1 MRTASGRAASRAART
16 SRERRGSA
24 KPVDS
29 PDRAGNHHAEPAGNR
44 AEPADSRAEPAVVAV
59 ARSNRRV
66 AANSLTAVVNN
77 HRVAVNSLTAV
88 VNSLTAVV
96 SNRRAAANSPAVA
109 ASGHRTLGATD
120 RDRVVH
126 NRHLAVVL
134 VEQVVVAERAV
145 AVVPAAAQVDN
156 PVEPGEAALDNP
168 ASNRG
173 TPVNSRGTPAS
184 SRGTPVNRT
193 VVGPRQ
199 DSPVAVLPAVAVRDS
214 RVVWASKAVRVPVA
228 ASRAE
233 AARAARPDN
242 GPTAAFPV
250 STTPPQAKGPQP
262 IRVRPGHATHRHTT
276 DRAGPRTSPVAHPG
290 GPAAVAMSMPQT

>member
-1 MRTASGRAASRAART
+1 
-16 SRERRGSA
+16 
-24 KPVDS
+24 
-29 PDRAGNHHAEPAGNR
+29 
-44 AEPADSRAEPAVVAV
+44 
-59 ARSNRRV
+59 V

-134 VEQVVVAERAV
+134 VEQVVVAERVV

-173 TPVNSRGTPAS
+173 TPAS
-184 SRGTPVNRT
+184 NRGTPVNRT